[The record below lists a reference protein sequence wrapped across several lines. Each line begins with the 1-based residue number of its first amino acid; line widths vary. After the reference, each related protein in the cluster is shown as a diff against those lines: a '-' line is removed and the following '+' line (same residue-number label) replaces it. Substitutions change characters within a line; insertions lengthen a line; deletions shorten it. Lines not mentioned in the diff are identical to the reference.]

1 MQISAGETTKNDIFY
16 HQHSLYSIIPFYLL
30 YIFLY
35 SAGSCE
41 IFAEGNLLGAPACS
55 KVQSIYLK
63 VVYACI
69 NKEVLKSD
77 YKEEIDQTSEGAESH
92 DSSLREEAKFSD
104 TDIGD
109 SEDKESTEHT
119 KTNGKEVSIV
129 KEKDQSKLKQQGD
142 VAVRSASDILSSY
155 KHITDNTKEFLLFV
169 GLAIALGIAIFL
181 ALVVW
186 GMYCSNRLTRIKNVL
201 RKPNRKIMT
210 KSDTNTGNGTTSD
223 IIDAN
228 VNSLITGNEN

>member
-1 MQISAGETTKNDIFY
+1 M
-16 HQHSLYSIIPFYLL
+16 
-30 YIFLY
+30 
-35 SAGSCE
+35 
-41 IFAEGNLLGAPACS
+41 LGAPACS
-55 KVQSIYLK
+55 KVPSIYLK

-69 NKEVLKSD
+69 NKEVLKTD

-92 DSSLREEAKFSD
+92 DSSLREEAKFAD

-186 GMYCSNRLTRIKNVL
+186 GMYCSNRLTRIKNGL

>member
-1 MQISAGETTKNDIFY
+1 M
-16 HQHSLYSIIPFYLL
+16 
-30 YIFLY
+30 
-35 SAGSCE
+35 
-41 IFAEGNLLGAPACS
+41 
-55 KVQSIYLK
+55 
-63 VVYACI
+63 
-69 NKEVLKSD
+69 KSD

-186 GMYCSNRLTRIKNVL
+186 GMYCSNRLTRIKNGL

-228 VNSLITGNEN
+228 VNSLITGNEH

>member
-1 MQISAGETTKNDIFY
+1 M
-16 HQHSLYSIIPFYLL
+16 
-30 YIFLY
+30 
-35 SAGSCE
+35 
-41 IFAEGNLLGAPACS
+41 
-55 KVQSIYLK
+55 
-63 VVYACI
+63 
-69 NKEVLKSD
+69 KSD
-77 YKEEIDQTSEGAESH
+77 YREEIYQTSEGAESH
-92 DSSLREEAKFSD
+92 ESSLREEAKITD

-129 KEKDQSKLKQQGD
+129 KEKDQSKLKQQGE
-142 VAVRSASDILSSY
+142 VAVRSASDILASY
-155 KHITDNTKEFLLFV
+155 KHITDNAKELLLFV

-186 GMYCSNRLTRIKNVL
+186 GMYCSNRLTRIKHGL

>member
-1 MQISAGETTKNDIFY
+1 M
-16 HQHSLYSIIPFYLL
+16 
-30 YIFLY
+30 
-35 SAGSCE
+35 
-41 IFAEGNLLGAPACS
+41 
-55 KVQSIYLK
+55 
-63 VVYACI
+63 
-69 NKEVLKSD
+69 KSD
-77 YKEEIDQTSEGAESH
+77 YIEEIDQTSEGAESH

-109 SEDKESTEHT
+109 SEDKESTEHA

-129 KEKDQSKLKQQGD
+129 KVKDQSKLKQQGE

-186 GMYCSNRLTRIKNVL
+186 GMYCSNRLTRIKNGL

-228 VNSLITGNEN
+228 VNCLITGNEN

>member
-1 MQISAGETTKNDIFY
+1 M
-16 HQHSLYSIIPFYLL
+16 
-30 YIFLY
+30 
-35 SAGSCE
+35 AGSCE
-41 IFAEGNLLGAPACS
+41 VFAEGNLLGAPACS

-77 YKEEIDQTSEGAESH
+77 YKEEIDQTSEGDESH
-92 DSSLREEAKFSD
+92 ESSLREEAKFAD

-129 KEKDQSKLKQQGD
+129 KVKDQSKLKQQGE
-142 VAVRSASDILSSY
+142 VAERSASDILSSY

-181 ALVVW
+181 SLVVW
-186 GMYCSNRLTRIKNVL
+186 GMYCSNRLTRIKNGL

-228 VNSLITGNEN
+228 VNSLIIGNEN

>member
-16 HQHSLYSIIPFYLL
+16 HQHSLYSIIQFYLL
-30 YIFLY
+30 YSFLY

-77 YKEEIDQTSEGAESH
+77 YKEEIDQTSEGAESRE
-92 DSSLREEAKFSD
+92 SSLGEETKFAD

-109 SEDKESTEHT
+109 SEDKESTENT

-129 KEKDQSKLKQQGD
+129 KETDQSKLKQQGD
-142 VAVRSASDILSSY
+142 VAVRSSSDILSSY
-155 KHITDNTKEFLLFV
+155 KHITDNTEEFLLFV
-169 GLAIALGIAIFL
+169 GLAIALGLGLFL

-186 GMYCSNRLTRIKNVL
+186 GMYRSNRLTRIKNRL
-201 RKPNRKIMT
+201 RKPSSNIMT
-210 KSDTNTGNGTTSD
+210 TSDTNTGNGTMSD
-223 IIDAN
+223 IIDAY
-228 VNSLITGNEN
+228 VNSPITGNRN

>member
-1 MQISAGETTKNDIFY
+1 M
-16 HQHSLYSIIPFYLL
+16 
-30 YIFLY
+30 
-35 SAGSCE
+35 AGSCE

-142 VAVRSASDILSSY
+142 VAVRSSSDILSSY

-186 GMYCSNRLTRIKNVL
+186 GMYCSNRLTRIKNGL

-210 KSDTNTGNGTTSD
+210 KSDTNTGKGTTSD